1 MVKIKVTMILGLVV
15 SRSRKDL
22 KETVGE
28 GVKYSEIIFF
38 SESWGKEEL
47 SYIPIENSEMLPE
60 ETWEKK

>member
-15 SRSRKDL
+15 SRSWKDL

-38 SESWGKEEL
+38 LKVG
-47 SYIPIENSEMLPE
+47 
-60 ETWEKK
+60 EKRS

>member
-1 MVKIKVTMILGLVV
+1 MILGLVV
-15 SRSRKDL
+15 SRSWKDL

-47 SYIPIENSEMLPE
+47 SYIPVENSEMLPE
-60 ETWEKK
+60 ETLEKK